1 MKKYIF
7 NRILR
12 SLVSIFLITTLIY
25 AIVFTMVPRKLI
37 FKQDSTYSKV
47 AADPDKK
54 INYENTVF
62 EKMGYIQYMPA
73 KELQQKASKIDD
85 SVTVEANSTN
95 ESIYKEY
102 IKSIGK
108 GWELGQMP
116 NSKTFYATRE
126 VPIYERVFN
135 FYANLIQIDH
145 PWKIQDKSNPDL
157 ERYIRIENDPSIGWS
172 VVGSGT
178 KHKYLLYANGSF
190 PFIHQNFITLD
201 LGISY
206 PTFANIPVLQVIS
219 EGQGQKE
226 SREVTFPN
234 GNTTSS
240 TVNIYSRTYQSPSK
254 ADSRS
259 KSLYDNDPYS
269 NTQSNYKDPSML
281 EMSARI
287 GLAGIIIAYAVALP
301 LGSYM
306 ARFKNTIFDR
316 GSTGMLTFLMA
327 IPSIALI
334 YVVRFIGSSFG
345 LPDVFPTLG
354 AHNILS
360 YIMPAMILAILYIPG
375 LALWVRRYL
384 IDLQYSDFVR
394 FARAKGLSE
403 KEIANKH
410 IFKNAMVPIVAGVPS
425 AILSVIVGATLTETV
440 FAYPG
445 MGKMLIDSVKAAN
458 NSMVVGLAFIFSAL
472 SILALLLGDLAM
484 TVLDPRIKLSDK
496 GGK

>member
-7 NRILR
+7 SRILR

-25 AIVFTMVPRKLI
+25 AIVFTLVPRKLI
-37 FKQDSTYSKV
+37 FKQDSTYSKM

-54 INYENTVF
+54 TNYENTIF
-62 EKMGYIQYMPA
+62 EKMGYIQYMSS
-73 KELQQKASKIDD
+73 KELQKAASKIDET
-85 SVTVEANSTN
+85 VTIDNN
-95 ESIYKEY
+95 EKNKSIYKKY
-102 IKSIGK
+102 IKSVGQNWK
-108 GWELGQMP
+108 LEQMP
-116 NSKTFYATRE
+116 NNKTFYATRE
-126 VPIYERVFN
+126 IPLYERVFK
-135 FYANLIQIDH
+135 FYANLVQFDH
-145 PWKIQDKSNPDL
+145 PWKIQDAKNPDL
-157 ERYIRIENDPSIGWS
+157 ERYIRIENDSSIGWS

-178 KHKYLLYANGSF
+178 EHKYLLYFNKSF

-201 LGISY
+201 LGLSY
-206 PTFANIPVLQVIS
+206 PTFSNTPVLQVIS
-219 EGQGQKE
+219 QGQGQKR
-226 SREVTFPN
+226 SLEVKFPN
-234 GNTTSS
+234 GETKTTP
-240 TVNIYSRTYQSPSK
+240 VDIYSRTYQSPSK
-254 ADSRS
+254 ADRRS
-259 KSLYDNDPYS
+259 KVLYGDDPYS
-269 NTQSNYKDPSML
+269 NTQYNYKDPSML

-287 GLAGIIIAYAVALP
+287 GLAGILIAYAVALP

-316 GSTGMLTFLMA
+316 GSTGMLTFLLA

-334 YVVRFIGSSFG
+334 YVVRFVGSSFG

-360 YIMPAMILAILYIPG
+360 YIMPSMILAILYIPG

-384 IDLQYSDFVR
+384 IDLQYSDFAR

-425 AILSVIVGATLTETV
+425 SILSVIVGATLTETV

-484 TVLDPRIKLSDK
+484 TALDPRIKLSDK